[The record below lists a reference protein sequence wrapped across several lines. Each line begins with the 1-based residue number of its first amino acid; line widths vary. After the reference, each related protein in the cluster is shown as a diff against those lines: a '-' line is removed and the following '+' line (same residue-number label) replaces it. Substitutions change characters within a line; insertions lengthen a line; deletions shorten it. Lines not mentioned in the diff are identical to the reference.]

1 MKTFVLILS
10 LILNLVL
17 FYMLIHIRRVYHR
30 IMKKNLKE
38 EKTKKILVENVSY
51 VIPDNADEQS
61 RAIIIVLQQ
70 LMERDK
76 LYRNP
81 SLTMQD
87 LSKAVGTNKTKL
99 SFVINNYLNHNFAS
113 LLNHYRVDEAVHLL
127 SDSHYF
133 NYKISVIG
141 EMCGYSNRQVFHS
154 AFKKIMGITPTHFR
168 NISKS
173 RNP

>member
-1 MKTFVLILS
+1 MKTIVLILS
-10 LILNLVL
+10 LILNFVL
-17 FYMLIHIRRVYHR
+17 FIMLIHIRRVYHR
-30 IMKKNLKE
+30 IMKKNLEE

-51 VIPDNADEQS
+51 VIPDNTDEQS
-61 RAIIIVLQQ
+61 RAIINVLQQ
-70 LMERDK
+70 LMEKDK

-81 SLTMQD
+81 NLTLQD
-87 LSKAVGTNKTKL
+87 LSQAVGTNKTKL

-127 SDSHYF
+127 SDSNYY
-133 NYKISVIG
+133 NYKIEVIG

-173 RNP
+173 NIS